1 MSFMKEDHLLKNVT
15 EDEKI
20 PNASRIAKFRVTKAK
35 ANPGDRRCRPGP
47 ETKAPSADSCSI

>member
-15 EDEKI
+15 EDETI

-47 ETKAPSADSCSI
+47 ETKSADSCSI